1 MRHMNRRSPFKKTL
15 YTVLAS
21 LLAFG
26 ITLNVMRATQPGL
39 SNQQTIFP
47 WFSEIQYVLVYG
59 PSTTFKSWMSSVARL
74 WALDEE
80 NKILRAQLERIAA
93 HQAELESA
101 YRDIRSLSDLN
112 ELRLS
117 MSEYHTLTATVIHR
131 TPLVFMHSL
140 VIDAGSD
147 EGVEV
152 GDAIITSKG
161 LVGRVNSVSERSSTV
176 LLFTTEQDINK
187 LSVRIQISP
196 TTSSEAILE
205 RYNPNQQAFELK
217 LLETD
222 ASITEGM
229 KVISSGSGGFFPS
242 GLLVGT
248 VSLVENLNNAM
259 GLRILV
265 TPAADFYQIEY
276 VMVVKR
282 GPRP

>member
-1 MRHMNRRSPFKKTL
+1 MKSRNPLKNLL
-15 YTVLAS
+15 YSILAIV
-21 LLAFG
+21 LAFG
-26 ITLNVMRATQPGL
+26 LTLNVMRATQPGL
-39 SNQQTIFP
+39 SSQQTLFP
-47 WFSEIQYVLVYG
+47 WLRELQYVFIHG
-59 PSTTFKSWMSSVARL
+59 PSTTFKSLMTRAARL

-80 NKILRAQLERIAA
+80 NRILRAQLERIAA
-93 HQAELESA
+93 YQAELESA
-101 YRDIRSLSDLN
+101 YRDIQSLSELN
-112 ELRLS
+112 NLRLT
-117 MSEYHTLTATVIHR
+117 MSEYTTLSATVIHR
-131 TPLVFMHSL
+131 TPLVFMHTL
-140 VIDAGSD
+140 VIDAGTED
-147 EGVEV
+147 GVEV

-161 LVGRVNSVSERSSTV
+161 LIGRVNSASERSSTV

-196 TTSSEAILE
+196 SKSSEAILE
-205 RYNPNQQAFELK
+205 RYNPNLQAFELK

-248 VSLVENLNNAM
+248 VSLVENLNNAL

-265 TPAADFYQIEY
+265 TPAADFYQIDY